1 MMQDLRLILI
11 IVGAIAII
19 ALLVH
24 GFWTSRKERS
34 SMFRD
39 RPLKRMKSKR
49 DDDSYDEDVEDDEGV
64 GEVRVHRVNHAP
76 ANAQEHEVAR
86 PSPQHQYQPPYA
98 SAQPRQPVQQ
108 PPEAQVPPQHAP
120 RPPANAQEHE
130 VARPSPQHQY
140 QPPYASAQ
148 PRQPVQQPPEAQ
160 VPPQHAPRPAQPVQ
174 QPAYQPQPEQ
184 PLQQPVSPQVA
195 SAPQPVHSAPQPAQQ
210 AFQPAEPVAAPQPEP
225 VAEPAPVM
233 DKPKRKE
240 AVIIMNVA
248 AHHGSELNGELL
260 LNSIQQAGFIF
271 GDMNIYHRHLSPD
284 GSGPA
289 LFSLANMVK
298 PGTFDPEMKDFT
310 TPGVTIFMQVP
321 SYGDELQNFKLM
333 LQSAQHI
340 ADEVGGVVLDDQ
352 RRMMTPQ
359 KLREY
364 QDIIREVKDANA

>member
-39 RPLKRMKSKR
+39 RPLKRMKSSR
-49 DDDSYDEDVEDDEGV
+49 DDDDSEYDIDGSDDDGV
-64 GEVRVHRVNHAP
+64 GEVRVHRVNTAP
-76 ANAQEHEVAR
+76 GAAHGEHEAPR
-86 PSPQHQYQPPYA
+86 TAQHQYQPPYA
-98 SAQPRQPVQQ
+98 SAQPRQQAPQPVEEPVRQPPQQPVQQ
-108 PPEAQVPPQHAP
+108 QPAAPQPVPQ
-120 RPPANAQEHE
+120 
-130 VARPSPQHQY
+130 
-140 QPPYASAQ
+140 
-148 PRQPVQQPPEAQ
+148 QPVQQP
-160 VPPQHAPRPAQPVQ
+160 VPQQPVQQQPAQPVQ
-174 QPAYQPQPEQ
+174 Q
-184 PLQQPVSPQVA
+184 
-195 SAPQPVHSAPQPAQQ
+195 APKQPVHVQPAPQPA
-210 AFQPAEPVAAPQPEP
+210 PAPRVEPEP
-225 VAEPAPVM
+225 VAEPEPVVE
-233 DKPKRKE
+233 KPQRKE

-248 AHHGSELNGELL
+248 AHHGSHLNGDVL
-260 LNSIQQAGFIF
+260 LNSIQQAGFKF
-271 GDMNIYHRHLSPD
+271 GDMNIFHRHLSPD

-289 LFSLANMVK
+289 LFSLANMVN
-298 PGTFDPEMKDFT
+298 PGTFDPEMTGDFV

-364 QDIIREVKDANA
+364 QDRIREVKEANA

>member
-39 RPLKRMKSKR
+39 RPLKRMKSSR
-49 DDDSYDEDVEDDEGV
+49 DDDDSEYDIDGSDDDGV
-64 GEVRVHRVNHAP
+64 GEVRVHRVNTAP
-76 ANAQEHEVAR
+76 GAAHGEHEAPR
-86 PSPQHQYQPPYA
+86 TAQHQYQPPYA
-98 SAQPRQPVQQ
+98 SAQPRQQAPQPVEEPVRQPPQQPVQQ
-108 PPEAQVPPQHAP
+108 QPAAPQPVPQ
-120 RPPANAQEHE
+120 
-130 VARPSPQHQY
+130 
-140 QPPYASAQ
+140 
-148 PRQPVQQPPEAQ
+148 QPVQQPVPQQPAQ
-160 VPPQHAPRPAQPVQ
+160 QQPAQPVQ
-174 QPAYQPQPEQ
+174 QAP
-184 PLQQPVSPQVA
+184 QQPVHV
-195 SAPQPVHSAPQPAQQ
+195 QPAPQPA
-210 AFQPAEPVAAPQPEP
+210 PAPRVDPEP
-225 VAEPAPVM
+225 VAEPEPVVE
-233 DKPKRKE
+233 KPQRKE

-248 AHHGSELNGELL
+248 AHHGSHLNGDVL
-260 LNSIQQAGFIF
+260 LNSIQQAGFKF
-271 GDMNIYHRHLSPD
+271 GDMNIFHRHLSPD

-289 LFSLANMVK
+289 LFSLANMVN
-298 PGTFDPEMKDFT
+298 PGTFDPEMTGDFV

-364 QDIIREVKDANA
+364 QDRIREVKEANA

>member
-1 MMQDLRLILI
+1 MPRL
-11 IVGAIAII
+11 
-19 ALLVH
+19 
-24 GFWTSRKERS
+24 TPE
-34 SMFRD
+34 
-39 RPLKRMKSKR
+39 
-49 DDDSYDEDVEDDEGV
+49 
-64 GEVRVHRVNHAP
+64 
-76 ANAQEHEVAR
+76 EHEA
-86 PSPQHQYQPPYA
+86 
-98 SAQPRQPVQQ
+98 
-108 PPEAQVPPQHAP
+108 
-120 RPPANAQEHE
+120 
-130 VARPSPQHQY
+130 ARPSPQHQY

-174 QPAYQPQPEQ
+174 QPVQQPAYQPQPEQ

-195 SAPQPVHSAPQPAQQ
+195 PAPQPVHSAPQPAQQ

-289 LFSLANMVK
+289 LFSPANMVK

-364 QDIIREVKDANA
+364 RDIIREVKDANA

>member
-39 RPLKRMKSKR
+39 RPLKRMKSSR
-49 DDDSYDEDVEDDEGV
+49 DDDDTEDDITGSDDDGV
-64 GEVRVHRVNHAP
+64 GEVRVHRVNTAP
-76 ANAQEHEVAR
+76 GAAHGEHEAPR
-86 PSPQHQYQPPYA
+86 APQHQYQPPYA
-98 SAQPRQPVQQ
+98 SAQPRQPAPQPVEEPVRQPPQPPVQQ
-108 PPEAQVPPQHAP
+108 QQPAAPQP
-120 RPPANAQEHE
+120 VQ
-130 VARPSPQHQY
+130 Q
-140 QPPYASAQ
+140 
-148 PRQPVQQPPEAQ
+148 QPVQQPVQ
-160 VPPQHAPRPAQPVQ
+160 Q
-174 QPAYQPQPEQ
+174 QPAQQPQQ
-184 PLQQPVSPQVA
+184 PQQP
-195 SAPQPVHSAPQPAQQ
+195 PVHVQPAPQPA
-210 AFQPAEPVAAPQPEP
+210 PAPHVEPEP
-225 VAEPAPVM
+225 VAEPEPVVE
-233 DKPKRKE
+233 KPQRKE

-248 AHHGSELNGELL
+248 AHHGSHLNGDVL
-260 LNSIQQAGFIF
+260 LNSIQQAGFKF
-271 GDMNIYHRHLSPD
+271 GDMNIFHRHLSPD

-289 LFSLANMVK
+289 LFSLANMVN
-298 PGTFDPEMKDFT
+298 PGTFDPEMTGDFV

-364 QDIIREVKDANA
+364 QDRIREVKEANA

>member
-49 DDDSYDEDVEDDEGV
+49 DDDSYDDDVDADEGV

-76 ANAQEHEVAR
+76 GQSQEHDAPR
-86 PSPQHQYQPPYA
+86 QSPQHQYQPPYA
-98 SAQPRQPVQQ
+98 SAQPRPATPPQPQAPQQQ
-108 PPEAQVPPQHAP
+108 PPQPVPPSLQVQPSAP
-120 RPPANAQEHE
+120 
-130 VARPSPQHQY
+130 
-140 QPPYASAQ
+140 
-148 PRQPVQQPPEAQ
+148 PVQ
-160 VPPQHAPRPAQPVQ
+160 PQQPAQPSQ
-174 QPAYQPQPEQ
+174 
-184 PLQQPVSPQVA
+184 
-195 SAPQPVHSAPQPAQQ
+195 APQPVAQPAPPLAEQT
-210 AFQPAEPVAAPQPEP
+210 FQPADPAVEAEPVVE
-225 VAEPAPVM
+225 EAPVVE
-233 DKPKRKE
+233 KPQRKE
-240 AVIIMNVA
+240 VVIIMNVA
-248 AHHGSELNGELL
+248 AHHGSELNGEVL
-260 LNSIQQAGFIF
+260 LNSIQQSGFKF
-271 GDMNIYHRHLSPD
+271 GDMNIFHRHLSPD

-289 LFSLANMVK
+289 LFSLANMVN
-298 PGTFDPEMKDFT
+298 PGTFDPEMTDFT

-321 SYGDELQNFKLM
+321 SYGDALQNFKLM

-364 QDIIREVKDANA
+364 QDRIREVMDANA

>member
-49 DDDSYDEDVEDDEGV
+49 DDDSYDEDVEEDEGV

-76 ANAQEHEVAR
+76 ANAQEHETAR

-108 PPEAQVPPQHAP
+108 PPEAQVPPQYAQ
-120 RPPANAQEHE
+120 RP
-130 VARPSPQHQY
+130 V
-140 QPPYASAQ
+140 
-148 PRQPVQQPPEAQ
+148 QPVQQPQPVPQ
-160 VPPQHAPRPAQPVQ
+160 PVYPPQPEQLVQ
-174 QPAYQPQPEQ
+174 QPAA
-184 PLQQPVSPQVA
+184 PQVA
-195 SAPQPVHSAPQPAQQ
+195 QPMQPAPQPAQQ
-210 AFQPAEPVAAPQPEP
+210 VFQTAEPVAAPQPEP

-248 AHHGSELNGELL
+248 AHHGSELNGEVL

>member
-49 DDDSYDEDVEDDEGV
+49 DDDSYDDDVEEDEGV

-76 ANAQEHEVAR
+76 GQPQEHDAPR
-86 PSPQHQYQPPYA
+86 QSPQHQYQPPYA
-98 SAQPRQPVQQ
+98 SAQPRPAAPPQPQPPVQQ
-108 PPEAQVPPQHAP
+108 PP
-120 RPPANAQEHE
+120 
-130 VARPSPQHQY
+130 
-140 QPPYASAQ
+140 
-148 PRQPVQQPPEAQ
+148 QPVPQPQQVQPSAPPIQ
-160 VPPQHAPRPAQPVQ
+160 TPQQ
-174 QPAYQPQPEQ
+174 QPAPPSQ
-184 PLQQPVSPQVA
+184 
-195 SAPQPVHSAPQPAQQ
+195 APQPVAQPAPPSSAQT
-210 AFQPAEPVAAPQPEP
+210 FQPAEPVVEVEP
-225 VAEPAPVM
+225 VVE
-233 DKPKRKE
+233 KPQRKE

-248 AHHGSELNGELL
+248 AHHGSELNGEVL
-260 LNSIQQAGFIF
+260 LNSIQQSGFKF
-271 GDMNIYHRHLSPD
+271 GDMNIFHRHLSPD

-289 LFSLANMVK
+289 LFSLANMVN
-298 PGTFDPEMKDFT
+298 PGTFDPEMTDFT

-321 SYGDELQNFKLM
+321 SYGDALQNFKLM

-364 QDIIREVKDANA
+364 QDRIREVMDANA

>member
-39 RPLKRMKSKR
+39 RPLKRMKSSR
-49 DDDSYDEDVEDDEGV
+49 DDDDTEDDITGSDDDGV
-64 GEVRVHRVNHAP
+64 GEVRVHRVNTAP
-76 ANAQEHEVAR
+76 GAAHGEHEAPR
-86 PSPQHQYQPPYA
+86 APQHQYQPPYA
-98 SAQPRQPVQQ
+98 SAQPRQPAPQPVEEPVRQPPQPPVQQ
-108 PPEAQVPPQHAP
+108 QQPAAPQP
-120 RPPANAQEHE
+120 VQ
-130 VARPSPQHQY
+130 Q
-140 QPPYASAQ
+140 
-148 PRQPVQQPPEAQ
+148 QPVQQP
-160 VPPQHAPRPAQPVQ
+160 VHQ
-174 QPAYQPQPEQ
+174 QPAQQP
-184 PLQQPVSPQVA
+184 QQPVHV
-195 SAPQPVHSAPQPAQQ
+195 QPAPQPA
-210 AFQPAEPVAAPQPEP
+210 PAPHVEPEP
-225 VAEPAPVM
+225 VAEPEPVVE
-233 DKPKRKE
+233 KPQRKE

-248 AHHGSELNGELL
+248 AHHGSHLNGDVL
-260 LNSIQQAGFIF
+260 LNSIQQAGFKF
-271 GDMNIYHRHLSPD
+271 GDMNIFHRHLSPD

-289 LFSLANMVK
+289 LFSLANMVN
-298 PGTFDPEMKDFT
+298 PGTFDPEMTGDFV

-364 QDIIREVKDANA
+364 QDRIREVKEANA

>member
-49 DDDSYDEDVEDDEGV
+49 DDDSYDDDVEEDEGV
-64 GEVRVHRVNHAP
+64 GEVRVHRANHAP
-76 ANAQEHEVAR
+76 GQPQEHDAPR
-86 PSPQHQYQPPYA
+86 QSPQHQYQPPYA
-98 SAQPRQPVQQ
+98 SAQPRPAAPPQPQAPVQQ
-108 PPEAQVPPQHAP
+108 PPQSVP
-120 RPPANAQEHE
+120 
-130 VARPSPQHQY
+130 
-140 QPPYASAQ
+140 QP
-148 PRQPVQQPPEAQ
+148 QPVQPS
-160 VPPQHAPRPAQPVQ
+160 APSVQ
-174 QPAYQPQPEQ
+174 QPAPPSQ
-184 PLQQPVSPQVA
+184 
-195 SAPQPVHSAPQPAQQ
+195 APQPVAQPAPSSSAQT
-210 AFQPAEPVAAPQPEP
+210 FQPAEPVVEVEP
-225 VAEPAPVM
+225 VVEEAPVVE
-233 DKPKRKE
+233 KPQRKE

-248 AHHGSELNGELL
+248 AHHGSELNGEVL
-260 LNSIQQAGFIF
+260 LNSIQQSGFKF
-271 GDMNIYHRHLSPD
+271 GDMNIFHRHLSPD

-289 LFSLANMVK
+289 LFSLANMVN
-298 PGTFDPEMKDFT
+298 PGTFDPEMTDFT

-321 SYGDELQNFKLM
+321 SYGDALQNFKLM

-364 QDIIREVKDANA
+364 QDRIREVMDANA

>member
-76 ANAQEHEVAR
+76 ANAQEHEAAR

-108 PPEAQVPPQHAP
+108 PV
-120 RPPANAQEHE
+120 
-130 VARPSPQHQY
+130 
-140 QPPYASAQ
+140 
-148 PRQPVQQPPEAQ
+148 
-160 VPPQHAPRPAQPVQ
+160 
-174 QPAYQPQPEQ
+174 
-184 PLQQPVSPQVA
+184 LPQVA
-195 SAPQPVHSAPQPAQQ
+195 PAPQPVHSAPQPAQQ

>member
-49 DDDSYDEDVEDDEGV
+49 DDDSYDDDVDADEGV

-76 ANAQEHEVAR
+76 GQPQEHDAPR
-86 PSPQHQYQPPYA
+86 QSPQHQYQPPYA
-98 SAQPRQPVQQ
+98 SAQPRPATPPQPQAPQQQPVQQ
-108 PPEAQVPPQHAP
+108 PPQPVPPPQQVQPSAP
-120 RPPANAQEHE
+120 
-130 VARPSPQHQY
+130 
-140 QPPYASAQ
+140 
-148 PRQPVQQPPEAQ
+148 PVQ
-160 VPPQHAPRPAQPVQ
+160 PQQPAQPSQ
-174 QPAYQPQPEQ
+174 
-184 PLQQPVSPQVA
+184 
-195 SAPQPVHSAPQPAQQ
+195 APQPVAQSAPPLAEQT
-210 AFQPAEPVAAPQPEP
+210 FQPADPAVEAEPVVE
-225 VAEPAPVM
+225 EAPVVE
-233 DKPKRKE
+233 KPQRKE
-240 AVIIMNVA
+240 VVIIMNVA
-248 AHHGSELNGELL
+248 AHHGSELNGEVL
-260 LNSIQQAGFIF
+260 LNSIQQSGFKF
-271 GDMNIYHRHLSPD
+271 GDMNIFHRHLSPD

-289 LFSLANMVK
+289 LFSLANMVN
-298 PGTFDPEMKDFT
+298 PGTFDPEMTDFT

-321 SYGDELQNFKLM
+321 SYGDALQNFKLM

-364 QDIIREVKDANA
+364 QDRIREVMDANA

>member
-49 DDDSYDEDVEDDEGV
+49 DDDSYDDDVEEDEGV

-76 ANAQEHEVAR
+76 GQPQEHDAPR
-86 PSPQHQYQPPYA
+86 QSPQHQYQPPYA
-98 SAQPRQPVQQ
+98 SAQPRPAAPPQPQAPMQQPVQQ
-108 PPEAQVPPQHAP
+108 PVQPAPQPQQVQPSAPPVQPPQ
-120 RPPANAQEHE
+120 
-130 VARPSPQHQY
+130 
-140 QPPYASAQ
+140 
-148 PRQPVQQPPEAQ
+148 
-160 VPPQHAPRPAQPVQ
+160 Q
-174 QPAYQPQPEQ
+174 QPAPPSQT
-184 PLQQPVSPQVA
+184 
-195 SAPQPVHSAPQPAQQ
+195 PQPVAQPAPPPSAQT
-210 AFQPAEPVAAPQPEP
+210 FQPVEPVVEAEPVVE
-225 VAEPAPVM
+225 EAPVVE
-233 DKPKRKE
+233 KPQRKE

-248 AHHGSELNGELL
+248 AHHGSELNGEVL
-260 LNSIQQAGFIF
+260 LNSIQQSGFKF
-271 GDMNIYHRHLSPD
+271 GDMNIFHRHLSPD

-289 LFSLANMVK
+289 LFSLANMVN
-298 PGTFDPEMKDFT
+298 PGTFDPEMTDFT

-321 SYGDELQNFKLM
+321 SYGDALQNFKLM

-364 QDIIREVKDANA
+364 QDRIREVMDANA

>member
-49 DDDSYDEDVEDDEGV
+49 DDDSYDEDVEEDEGV

-76 ANAQEHEVAR
+76 ANAQEHETAR

-108 PPEAQVPPQHAP
+108 PVYPPQ
-120 RPPANAQEHE
+120 
-130 VARPSPQHQY
+130 
-140 QPPYASAQ
+140 
-148 PRQPVQQPPEAQ
+148 PE
-160 VPPQHAPRPAQPVQ
+160 QPVQ
-174 QPAYQPQPEQ
+174 QPA
-184 PLQQPVSPQVA
+184 VPQVA
-195 SAPQPVHSAPQPAQQ
+195 QPMQPAPQPAQQ
-210 AFQPAEPVAAPQPEP
+210 VFQTAEPVAAPQPEP

-248 AHHGSELNGELL
+248 AHHGSELNGEVL

>member
-49 DDDSYDEDVEDDEGV
+49 DDDSYDDDVEEDEGV

-76 ANAQEHEVAR
+76 GQSQEHDAPR
-86 PSPQHQYQPPYA
+86 QSPQHQYQPPYA
-98 SAQPRQPVQQ
+98 SAQPRPAAPPQPQAPMQQPVQQ
-108 PPEAQVPPQHAP
+108 PV
-120 RPPANAQEHE
+120 
-130 VARPSPQHQY
+130 
-140 QPPYASAQ
+140 
-148 PRQPVQQPPEAQ
+148 
-160 VPPQHAPRPAQPVQ
+160 
-174 QPAYQPQPEQ
+174 QPAPQPQQVQPSAPPVQ
-184 PLQQPVSPQVA
+184 PLQQQPAPPSQ
-195 SAPQPVHSAPQPAQQ
+195 APQPVAQPAPPPSAQT
-210 AFQPAEPVAAPQPEP
+210 FQPAEPVVE
-225 VAEPAPVM
+225 AESVVEEAPVVE
-233 DKPKRKE
+233 KPQRKE

-248 AHHGSELNGELL
+248 AHHGSELNGEVL
-260 LNSIQQAGFIF
+260 LNSIQQSGFKF
-271 GDMNIYHRHLSPD
+271 GDMNIFHRHLSPD

-289 LFSLANMVK
+289 LFSLANMVN
-298 PGTFDPEMKDFT
+298 PGTFDPEMTDFT

-321 SYGDELQNFKLM
+321 SYGDALQNFKLM

-364 QDIIREVKDANA
+364 QDRIREVMDANA

>member
-39 RPLKRMKSKR
+39 RPLKRMKSSR
-49 DDDSYDEDVEDDEGV
+49 DDDDVEDDIDGSDDDGV
-64 GEVRVHRVNHAP
+64 GEVRVHRVNTAP
-76 ANAQEHEVAR
+76 GAAHGEHDAPR
-86 PSPQHQYQPPYA
+86 APQHQYQPPYA
-98 SAQPRQPVQQ
+98 SAQPRQPAPQPVEEPVRQPPQQPVHQQPAAPQPIQQPVQQ
-108 PPEAQVPPQHAP
+108 
-120 RPPANAQEHE
+120 
-130 VARPSPQHQY
+130 
-140 QPPYASAQ
+140 
-148 PRQPVQQPPEAQ
+148 QPVQQPP
-160 VPPQHAPRPAQPVQ
+160 QPVQ
-174 QPAYQPQPEQ
+174 QPVHVQPE
-184 PLQQPVSPQVA
+184 P
-195 SAPQPVHSAPQPAQQ
+195 APQPA
-210 AFQPAEPVAAPQPEP
+210 PLVEPEP
-225 VAEPAPVM
+225 VVEPAPVVE
-233 DKPKRKE
+233 KPQRKE
-240 AVIIMNVA
+240 TVIIMNVG
-248 AHHGSELNGELL
+248 AHHGSHLNGDVL
-260 LNSIQQAGFIF
+260 LNSIEQAGFKF
-271 GDMNIYHRHLSPD
+271 GDMNIFHRHLSPD

-289 LFSLANMVK
+289 LFSLANMVN
-298 PGTFDPEMKDFT
+298 PGTFDPEMTGDFV

-364 QDIIREVKDANA
+364 QDRIREVKEANA

>member
-34 SMFRD
+34 SIFRD

-49 DDDSYDEDVEDDEGV
+49 DDEDSYDDNVEEDEGV

-76 ANAQEHEVAR
+76 GSAQEHGV
-86 PSPQHQYQPPYA
+86 PPQSPQHQYQPPYA
-98 SAQPRQPVQQ
+98 SAQPRQHAQQ
-108 PPEAQVPPQHAP
+108 PTQAPQVPQPHAQHPQ
-120 RPPANAQEHE
+120 
-130 VARPSPQHQY
+130 
-140 QPPYASAQ
+140 
-148 PRQPVQQPPEAQ
+148 QPVQQPQP
-160 VPPQHAPRPAQPVQ
+160 VQHQPVQ
-174 QPAYQPQPEQ
+174 QQPMQPQPAAPQ
-184 PLQQPVSPQVA
+184 VQQPVQ
-195 SAPQPVHSAPQPAQQ
+195 QAPQPAPQ
-210 AFQPAEPVAAPQPEP
+210 AFQPVEPVVEPQPQPEP
-225 VAEPAPVM
+225 VVEEAPVAE
-233 DKPKRKE
+233 KPQRKE

-248 AHHGSELNGELL
+248 AHHGSELNGEVL
-260 LNSIQQAGFIF
+260 LNSIQQAGFKF
-271 GDMNIYHRHLSPD
+271 GDMNIFHRHLSPD
-284 GSGPA
+284 GSGPS
-289 LFSLANMVK
+289 LFSLANMVN
-298 PGTFDPEMKDFT
+298 PGTFDPEMTGDFS

-364 QDIIREVKDANA
+364 QDRIREVKESHA

>member
-49 DDDSYDEDVEDDEGV
+49 DDDSYDDDVEEDEGV

-76 ANAQEHEVAR
+76 GQPQEHDAPR
-86 PSPQHQYQPPYA
+86 QPPQHQYQPPYA
-98 SAQPRQPVQQ
+98 SAQPRSAAPPQAPAAPVQQPAPPVPQPQPVQPPASPVQQ
-108 PPEAQVPPQHAP
+108 PPQAP
-120 RPPANAQEHE
+120 
-130 VARPSPQHQY
+130 
-140 QPPYASAQ
+140 
-148 PRQPVQQPPEAQ
+148 QPV
-160 VPPQHAPRPAQPVQ
+160 AQPVQ
-174 QPAYQPQPEQ
+174 PAT
-184 PLQQPVSPQVA
+184 
-195 SAPQPVHSAPQPAQQ
+195 AQTL
-210 AFQPAEPVAAPQPEP
+210 QPAEPVVETEP
-225 VAEPAPVM
+225 VREETPVVE
-233 DKPKRKE
+233 KPQRKE

-248 AHHGSELNGELL
+248 AHHGSELNGEVL
-260 LNSIQQAGFIF
+260 LNSIQQSGFKF
-271 GDMNIYHRHLSPD
+271 GDMNIFHRHLSPD

-289 LFSLANMVK
+289 LFSLANMVN
-298 PGTFDPEMKDFT
+298 PGTFDPEMTDFT

-321 SYGDELQNFKLM
+321 SYGDALQNFKLM

-364 QDIIREVKDANA
+364 QDRIREVMDANA

>member
-76 ANAQEHEVAR
+76 ANAQEHEAAR

-98 SAQPRQPVQQ
+98 SAQPRQP
-108 PPEAQVPPQHAP
+108 
-120 RPPANAQEHE
+120 
-130 VARPSPQHQY
+130 
-140 QPPYASAQ
+140 
-148 PRQPVQQPPEAQ
+148 QPVQ
-160 VPPQHAPRPAQPVQ
+160 QPVQ

-210 AFQPAEPVAAPQPEP
+210 ALQPAEPVAAPQPEP
-225 VAEPAPVM
+225 IAEPAPVM

-321 SYGDELQNFKLM
+321 SYSDELQNFKLM

>member
-24 GFWTSRKERS
+24 GFWPSRKERS

-76 ANAQEHEVAR
+76 ANAQEHEAAR

-108 PPEAQVPPQHAP
+108 P
-120 RPPANAQEHE
+120 
-130 VARPSPQHQY
+130 
-140 QPPYASAQ
+140 
-148 PRQPVQQPPEAQ
+148 
-160 VPPQHAPRPAQPVQ
+160 
-174 QPAYQPQPEQ
+174 AYQPQPEQ

-195 SAPQPVHSAPQPAQQ
+195 PAPQPVHSAPQPAQQ

>member
-76 ANAQEHEVAR
+76 ANAQEHEAAR

-120 RPPANAQEHE
+120 HPA
-130 VARPSPQHQY
+130 
-140 QPPYASAQ
+140 
-148 PRQPVQQPPEAQ
+148 QPVQQPAYQPQPEQPVQQPAYQ
-160 VPPQHAPRPAQPVQ
+160 PQPEQPVQ

-195 SAPQPVHSAPQPAQQ
+195 PAPQPVHSAPQPAQQ